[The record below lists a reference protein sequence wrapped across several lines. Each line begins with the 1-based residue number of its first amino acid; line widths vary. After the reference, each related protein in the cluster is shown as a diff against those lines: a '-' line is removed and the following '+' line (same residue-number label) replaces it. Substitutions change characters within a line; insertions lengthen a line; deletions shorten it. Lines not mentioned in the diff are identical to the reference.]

1 MKEIKYNQSARTL
14 LKQGVDKLAD
24 AVKVTLGPKG
34 RNVILAGYG
43 SPHITKDGVSVAKA
57 IELEDPFENTGAQL
71 VKEVASKTGTDA
83 GDGTTTA
90 TVLAQAIIAEGL
102 KNIAAGASPI
112 EIKLGIDK
120 ATEIAADYIK
130 SIAVPV
136 ADGDIKNIATISA
149 NNDPAIGKLIADAM
163 QQAGENG
170 IITVEDSNTTETT
183 IEHTEG
189 MQIDRGFLSSYFITD
204 EEKQACIFD
213 NALVLIYND
222 KIDNLPEFLPILN
235 EAVQSQRPLLIIA
248 ADIMGDALACI
259 VANRLQKQLRI
270 CCIKAPDFGDRRNEI
285 LDDIAALTGA
295 TVISK
300 KRGLQLKTAT
310 IDNLGSADKI
320 TITKETTT
328 FIVNAQS
335 PTAVPT
341 PTAPSSSPHG
351 VPTPTDASV
360 PMPTVPSDS
369 IAGLSSR
376 IATIKAELS
385 AATSDHDRTFLR
397 SRLARLTGGVVIL
410 RVGANSEVELKEKKD
425 RIDDALCA
433 TRAAIEEG
441 TVTGGGTALLRA
453 QLKLEEACKELG
465 TFNLDFNTGHRILR
479 HSLSAPIRQI
489 AINAGGEPAV
499 IENLVK
505 DNIKKEQS
513 IDDGYDAKH
522 DIICNLR
529 EAGILDPAKVTRV
542 ALQNAASIA
551 GMFLT
556 TECVVVDKPADTP
569 Q

>member
-1 MKEIKYNQSARTL
+1 MKEIIYNQSARTL

-90 TVLAQAIIAEGL
+90 TVLAQAIISEGL

-120 ATEIAADYIK
+120 AAEIATDYIK

-149 NNDPAIGKLIADAM
+149 NNDPDIGKLIADAM

-204 EEKQACIFD
+204 EEKQACVFD
-213 NALVLIYND
+213 NPLILIYND

-351 VPTPTDASV
+351 VPTPT
-360 PMPTVPSDS
+360 VPSDS

-453 QLKLEEACKELG
+453 QLKLKQA
-465 TFNLDFNTGHRILR
+465 FADNTDNFGVTIEIRTGYNILAN
-479 HSLSAPIRQI
+479 SLSAPIRQI
-489 AINAGGEPAV
+489 AINAGREPAI
-499 IENLVK
+499 IEDAVRDAVFFDEFK
-505 DNIKKEQS
+505 DY
-513 IDDGYDAKH
+513 GYDAKH
-522 DIICNLR
+522 DAVLCNLR